1 MDEHLAKIPE
11 TALKGCT
18 PANVKALVLSE
29 LAKIKFRGLDHRG
42 DASSPAEGPE
52 AEGSETPGDKE
63 SARLRI
69 PFKNGVLPAVN
80 MVAQAAEAEEA
91 APVLAEMVGSLM
103 PFLQKHGNEPGVIDK
118 LMDPNEK
125 VSPNSSRTRRLVM
138 LSSALNAVKRIKTSN
153 NETASSG
160 SGT

>member
-1 MDEHLAKIPE
+1 M
-11 TALKGCT
+11 
-18 PANVKALVLSE
+18 
-29 LAKIKFRGLDHRG
+29 
-42 DASSPAEGPE
+42 
-52 AEGSETPGDKE
+52 
-63 SARLRI
+63 
-69 PFKNGVLPAVN
+69 N

-125 VSPNSSRTRRLVM
+125 VSPNSSRTRRVVM

>member
-1 MDEHLAKIPE
+1 
-11 TALKGCT
+11 
-18 PANVKALVLSE
+18 
-29 LAKIKFRGLDHRG
+29 
-42 DASSPAEGPE
+42 
-52 AEGSETPGDKE
+52 
-63 SARLRI
+63 
-69 PFKNGVLPAVN
+69 
-80 MVAQAAEAEEA
+80 MVVQAAEAEEA

-103 PFLQKHGNEPGVIDK
+103 PFLQKHRNEPGAFDK

>member
-1 MDEHLAKIPE
+1 
-11 TALKGCT
+11 
-18 PANVKALVLSE
+18 
-29 LAKIKFRGLDHRG
+29 
-42 DASSPAEGPE
+42 
-52 AEGSETPGDKE
+52 
-63 SARLRI
+63 
-69 PFKNGVLPAVN
+69 
-80 MVAQAAEAEEA
+80 MVEQAAEAEEA

-103 PFLQKHGNEPGVIDK
+103 PFLQKHRNEPEAFDK

-138 LSSALNAVKRIKTSN
+138 LSSALNAVKGIKTSN